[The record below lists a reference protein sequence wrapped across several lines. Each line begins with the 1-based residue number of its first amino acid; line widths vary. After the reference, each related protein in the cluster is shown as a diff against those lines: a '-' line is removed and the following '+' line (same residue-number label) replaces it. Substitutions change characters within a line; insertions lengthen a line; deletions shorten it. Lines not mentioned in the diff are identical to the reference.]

1 MHTSDLLC
9 RSRRNANN
17 QEMEKRIMA
26 SAQTRA
32 SKKYQ
37 EKVGL
42 ISKSYKIKKEL
53 ADQFAEKCD
62 QNGIAASRQLSIM
75 MQEYIDTH

>member
-1 MHTSDLLC
+1 
-9 RSRRNANN
+9 
-17 QEMEKRIMA
+17 MA